1 MPSVR
6 SCKTKSCTGGSACAP
21 GCKCYSAVR
30 CVGATTHMYEQHL
43 KHAAHGARHIWA
55 AAIVAG
61 LSLALTGA
69 AAFHSA
75 QATSGQRVV
84 EVELV
89 AEQELNQEIQLLKQE
104 LQKTLELLDQTNIS
118 CESGD

>member
-6 SCKTKSCTGGSACAP
+6 SCKIKTCTGGSACAP
-21 GCKCYSAVR
+21 GCKCAFSVR
-30 CVGATTHMYEQHL
+30 QVGATTHMYEQHL
-43 KHAAHGARHIWA
+43 RHAAHGARHVWA

-75 QATSGQRVV
+75 QATSGQRAV

-104 LQKTLELLDQTNIS
+104 LQKTLELLDQTSVS
-118 CESGD
+118 CENGN